1 MSSRLKKFANMKLE
15 HAESDAKDNKT
26 NDSVDRENE
35 PKETLQ
41 SISIL
46 DTFNKNKYA
55 LKKFIS
61 RFVVKPED
69 IEDIAQESFLL
80 SYTAEKTQNI
90 LYPKAF
96 IFRVAKNLLLS
107 KFDKKSYKVTDFLE
121 ENTNN
126 DRHAHASSED
136 VEGNVIAQQHIA
148 NYCKALAS
156 LPPQCR
162 KVMLLKKVY
171 GLKNR
176 EIAIRLEISVSCVEK
191 HLKKG
196 FVDCTLFM
204 EAIDSDKAA
213 NPSESTSLS
222 SGVVK

>member
-15 HAESDAKDNKT
+15 HPESDAKDNKT
-26 NDSVDRENE
+26 NDSVDREND

-61 RFVVKPED
+61 SFVVKPED

-90 LYPKAF
+90 IYPKAF

-126 DRHAHASSED
+126 DQHASSED

-176 EIAIRLEISVSCVEK
+176 EIAVRLEISVSCVEK

-204 EAIDSDKAA
+204 EAIDSGKAA
-213 NPSESTSLS
+213 NTSESTSLS